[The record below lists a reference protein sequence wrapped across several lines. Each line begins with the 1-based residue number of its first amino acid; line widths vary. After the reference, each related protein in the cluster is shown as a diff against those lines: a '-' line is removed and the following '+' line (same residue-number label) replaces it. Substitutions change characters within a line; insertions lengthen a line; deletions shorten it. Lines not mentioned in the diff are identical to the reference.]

1 MAQPSLPLSNV
12 IYNVQVYRGVTGGR
26 KLLSCNAVGAVDLW
40 TEDDDSNRQRWQFIR
55 LPDGSYNIKVFG
67 GVNNGRVLLSCGG
80 TGEKVDLWT
89 TDDGSGRQRWT
100 LEPLAMGCFRIRVKG
115 GVSGGRALLSCGG
128 DGTRVDLWTTDDNS
142 GRQQWVLIP
151 EDIELDHIE
160 FNLSAAEMTNQPDF
174 VDESVVV
181 NTEANPAL
189 KTATYTNKATTSSSF
204 EQTHSFTFTISGTK
218 NFGTPVFASGSVT
231 VSAATT
237 HTWSYAKSESRE
249 DSRSYSLQVTV
260 PGHWRN
266 TIALS
271 VKMSRL
277 NVPYTAYG
285 TSKLSGQVVAV
296 PGEWTGVSA
305 GQIVHVVSGGPL

>member
-1 MAQPSLPLSNV
+1 
-12 IYNVQVYRGVTGGR
+12 
-26 KLLSCNAVGAVDLW
+26 
-40 TEDDDSNRQRWQFIR
+40 
-55 LPDGSYNIKVFG
+55 VFG

-80 TGEKVDLWT
+80 TGEK
-89 TDDGSGRQRWT
+89 
-100 LEPLAMGCFRIRVKG
+100 
-115 GVSGGRALLSCGG
+115 
-128 DGTRVDLWTTDDNS
+128 VDLWTTDDNS

-160 FNLSAAEMTNQPDF
+160 FNLPAAEMTNQPDF

-305 GQIVHVVSGGPL
+305 GQIVHVVSGGPR